1 MGEASGVGMSHLVEP
16 GRLLLPRTRGGR
28 LENEVQHYAEE
39 RALETMDDALGP
51 AAGSTESTTVWK
63 VECGFAQHCFLVRF
77 ISRSARDASANL
89 ITQHQMWP
97 H

>member
-1 MGEASGVGMSHLVEP
+1 M
-16 GRLLLPRTRGGR
+16 LLPRTRGGR
-28 LENEVQHYAEE
+28 LENKVQHYAEE
-39 RALETMDDALGP
+39 RALETMGDALGP
-51 AAGSTESTTVWK
+51 AAGSAESTAVWK

-89 ITQHQMWP
+89 IAQPQMCP

>member
-1 MGEASGVGMSHLVEP
+1 MRDAGGVGMSAPSGARQSV
-16 GRLLLPRTRGGR
+16 LLPRTRGGS
-28 LENEVQHYAEE
+28 LENQVQRYAEE

-51 AAGSTESTTVWK
+51 AAGSAESTVAWK
-63 VECGFAQHCFLVRF
+63 VECGFARHCFLDRF

-89 ITQHQMWP
+89 TH

>member
-1 MGEASGVGMSHLVEP
+1 M
-16 GRLLLPRTRGGR
+16 LLPRTRGGS
-28 LENEVQHYAEE
+28 LENQVQRYAEE

-51 AAGSTESTTVWK
+51 AAGSAESTAAWK
-63 VECGFAQHCFLVRF
+63 VECGFARHCFPVRF

-89 ITQHQMWP
+89 TH